1 MRTLGR
7 FDRIIPLLSQH
18 RFESGNIQDVRS
30 DLRNNFILSD
40 NLFFLCFFFTRLR
53 VWIMVVSLIFQWYSI
68 LMVGRGIPEC
78 HWKTTD
84 IFASIGNWHAISDI
98 IVSSTPWHGQE
109 GNTHTHTDGSS
120 INMITDVI
128 VILIR
133 TSYSCI

>member
-1 MRTLGR
+1 LRTLGR
-7 FDRIIPLLSQH
+7 FYRIIPLLSQH
-18 RFESGNIQDVRS
+18 RFECGNIQDVRS
-30 DLRNNFILSD
+30 DLRNDFILSD
-40 NLFFLCFFFTRLR
+40 NLGFFLFFFTRLR

-68 LMVGRGIPEC
+68 LMVGRGVLGC

-109 GNTHTHTDGSS
+109 GNTHTDGSS
-120 INMITDVI
+120 INMITDVT